1 VRKGRRQPLVDEN
14 TDNFWPSFADLT
26 STVTLIFFVLMLLAY
41 LQNLIAGRNLEAAT
55 RHLSESRR
63 QIGDAEGRLRVL
75 EGELRTTTAEIQ
87 AGQSRLRSSEE
98 RVQASSRE
106 LASVRARLQG
116 IAVLRVDVLNKVK
129 GSLESELGAG
139 PAGTS
144 GAAAAQPRVAIADN
158 GNIVINESLVF
169 EYNSYTIKP
178 EGKRL
183 LATLAQAFAHV
194 LSDPAVRENV
204 DVILVQGHT
213 DERGTSTYNRDL
225 SAKRANAVLNYMFE
239 ANRTLE
245 VSFGSYFAS
254 SAYSEFRPLNPS
266 KTEAA
271 YEQNRRI
278 EISVVLKDANV
289 SGVIDEYMRSVANPA
304 GAAAPAPGTPST
316 APLGASP
323 SPAPSPSASP

>member
-1 VRKGRRQPLVDEN
+1 MRNSRRQPLVDDSNE
-14 TDNFWPSFADLT
+14 NFWPSFADLT

-55 RHLSESRR
+55 RRLAESRR
-63 QIGDAEGRLRVL
+63 LIGDAEGRLRVL
-75 EGELRTTTAEIQ
+75 EGDLRTTSAEIE
-87 AGQSRLRSSEE
+87 AGRSRLRSSEE
-98 RVQASSRE
+98 RVEASNRE
-106 LASVRARLQG
+106 LASVRSRLQG

-129 GSLESELGAG
+129 GSLEGELGAPAAG
-139 PAGTS
+139 PA
-144 GAAAAQPRVAIADN
+144 RVAIADN

-169 EYNSYTIKP
+169 EYDSYTIKA

-183 LATLAQAFAHV
+183 LATLAQAFARV
-194 LSDPAVRENV
+194 LADAAVRENV

-213 DERGTSTYNRDL
+213 DERGTSAYNRDL

-239 ANRTLE
+239 TNRTLE
-245 VSFGSYFAS
+245 SSYGGYFAS
-254 SAYSEFRPLNPS
+254 SAYSEFRPVNPA

-289 SGVIDEYMRSVANPA
+289 SGVIDEYMRSVATPSGGPGA
-304 GAAAPAPGTPST
+304 GALGGAGGLPGR
-316 APLGASP
+316 
-323 SPAPSPSASP
+323 